1 MFKTIKYDCHEG
13 HNHTYEAKEKPLL
26 FALLLTGLFFFIEL
40 FAGIFS
46 GSLALISDAAHMLT
60 DVVGIAIAFISIKI
74 AKKPADLKRTFG
86 YYRFEILASS
96 FNSILL
102 FFVGIYILYESF
114 NRFFYNEQFEIKT
127 GVMLWVAIAG
137 LLINVIC
144 LKILTSGKEQS
155 LNIKG
160 AYLEVFSDML
170 SSVGVIIAALI
181 IQFTN
186 IKWIDSIIAI
196 LIAIWIFPRT
206 WSLLKDSIN
215 ILLEGVPKEF
225 NLENIKNEIVLL
237 NGISNIHDLHIWAI
251 TSGKVNFSCHVVY
264 RNDHSPE
271 DILNAIKILLADKFH
286 IHHVTIQLELA
297 DCGQEEKH

>member
-1 MFKTIKYDCHEG
+1 MFKTTKFTKHEG
-13 HNHTYEAKEKPLL
+13 HSHTHEAKEKPLF

-102 FFVGIYILYESF
+102 IFVGIYILYESF
-114 NRFFYNEQFEIKT
+114 NRFFNNEHFEIKT
-127 GVMLWVAIAG
+127 GVMFWVAIAG
-137 LLINVIC
+137 LIINIIC
-144 LKILTSGKEQS
+144 LKILTSGKDQS

-186 IKWIDSIIAI
+186 IKWIDSLIAL

-206 WSLLKDSIN
+206 WSLLKDSLN

-225 NLENIKNEIVLL
+225 DLEIIKQDIKLL
-237 NGISNIHDLHIWAI
+237 AGVNSIHDLHIWAI
-251 TSGKVNFSCHVVY
+251 TSGKVNFSCHVIY
-264 RNDHSPE
+264 SNDQAPE
-271 DILNAIKILLADKFH
+271 KILYSIKQLLAEKFH
-286 IHHVTIQLELA
+286 IHHVTIQLELS
-297 DCGQEEKH
+297 DCGQEQKH